1 MLDVESTSLSAFER
15 DLLQRPSVGG
25 LILFARNYASPSQL
39 KALVSSIRDS
49 NPELLIAV
57 DQEGG
62 RVQRFQDGF
71 LKLPPLHALGE
82 MYGRDPAQARD
93 CSTRC
98 AWAMAAELLHY
109 GIDIS
114 FAPVLD
120 LYSPASPVIQ
130 ERAFAAEVEVVVD
143 LALHY
148 IKGMNNAGMTATGK
162 HYPGHGLVARDS
174 HDELPIDERTA
185 DEILSNDYQVFA
197 RCIAALAGIMPAH
210 VVYPA
215 LDTRSAGFSS
225 LWIQEKLRK
234 ELAFDGVVF
243 SDDLSMQAAHAVGSV
258 EQRAELALTA
268 GCDMVLVCN
277 DQEAAV
283 AVADW
288 LEQEWV
294 PGNSRIATMRAS
306 PAPEIADLYNEDQ
319 WAAACAVVRSLSK

>member
-120 LYSPASPVIQ
+120 LYSPASPVIK
-130 ERAFAAEVEVVVD
+130 ERAFAAEVDIVVD
-143 LALHY
+143 LASCY
-148 IKGMNNAGMTATGK
+148 IKGMNSAGMAATGK
-162 HYPGHGLVARDS
+162 HYPGHGLVALDS
-174 HDELPIDERTA
+174 HDTLPIDERTA
-185 DEILSNDYQVFA
+185 EEILSNDYQVFA
-197 RCIAALAGIMPAH
+197 GCIASLAGIMPAH

-225 LWIQEKLRK
+225 IWIQQKLRK

-243 SDDLSMQAAHAVGSV
+243 SDDLSMRAAHAVGRV

-277 DQEAAV
+277 DREAAV

-288 LEQEWV
+288 LERESV
-294 PGNSRIATMRAS
+294 PGNSRIAAMRAS
-306 PAPEIADLYNEDQ
+306 PAPEIADLYNEDK
-319 WAAACAVVRSLSK
+319 WAGASAVVRSFTS